1 MGLTLVEKILSE
13 HAGKEVHA
21 GPTEATAI
29 GNITAQMLEAG
40 EFGSVEEARTAI
52 HQSFDIKIYK

>member
-21 GPTEATAI
+21 DELIISKVDVCAVQDGTGPLTV
-29 GNITAQMLEAG
+29 Q
-40 EFGSVEEARTAI
+40 EF
-52 HQSFDIKIYK
+52 KK